1 MENVRKMVRNI
12 VLIVM
17 VLLLFKAAVSYQIA
31 KTEYNTYDYLVV
43 SNDTLWTIA
52 SNINNKGD
60 RHIRNV
66 IIDIKEIND
75 MKDSTIYV
83 GQTIKLPIY
92 N

>member
-1 MENVRKMVRNI
+1 MENIKKMIKNVA
-12 VLIVM
+12 LIVAI
-17 VLLLFKAAVSYQIA
+17 LLLFKAAISYQIA
-31 KTEYNTYDYLVV
+31 KTEYSTYDYLVV

-52 SNINNKGD
+52 GEICDEDKN
-60 RHIRNV
+60 IRNV

-75 MKDSTIYV
+75 IKDSTIYV

>member
-12 VLIVM
+12 VLIVI

-52 SNINNKGD
+52 SDINNKGD
-60 RHIRNV
+60 KHIRNV

>member
-1 MENVRKMVRNI
+1 MENIKKMIKNVA
-12 VLIVM
+12 LIVAI
-17 VLLLFKAAVSYQIA
+17 LLLFKATISYQIA
-31 KTEYNTYDYLVV
+31 KTEYSTYDYLVV

-52 SNINNKGD
+52 GEICDEDKN
-60 RHIRNV
+60 IRNV

-75 MKDSTIYV
+75 IKDSTIYV